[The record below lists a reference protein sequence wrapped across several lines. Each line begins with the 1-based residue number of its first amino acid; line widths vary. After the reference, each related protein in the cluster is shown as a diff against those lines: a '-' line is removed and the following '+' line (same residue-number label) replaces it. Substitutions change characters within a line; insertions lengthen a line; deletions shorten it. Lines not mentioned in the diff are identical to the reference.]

1 MSKKRVSIMI
11 DEADD
16 NYITSI
22 CSQHGDR
29 SRFYNV
35 ALKNLISL
43 MKMKKADTSGSKK
56 ENKKNATKSKPK
68 RAKGSTDSDSRRST
82 GKRGK

>member
-11 DEADD
+11 DEEDD
-16 NYITSI
+16 NYITEK

-35 ALKNLISL
+35 ALKNLISQKRL
-43 MKMKKADTSGSKK
+43 SDSSGG
-56 ENKKNATKSKPK
+56 KKNGKKSKPK
-68 RAKGSTDSDSRRST
+68 RAKGSTNSDRRRST

>member
-11 DEADD
+11 DESDD
-16 NYITSI
+16 DYITKK

-35 ALKNLISL
+35 ALKNLISQMQL
-43 MKMKKADTSGSKK
+43 IDSSKG
-56 ENKKNATKSKPK
+56 KKNGKKSKSK
-68 RAKGSTDSDSRRST
+68 RAKGSTNSDSRGST

>member
-11 DEADD
+11 DESDD
-16 NYITSI
+16 DYITER

-35 ALKNLISL
+35 ALKNLISQ
-43 MKMKKADTSGSKK
+43 MKVADSSGG
-56 ENKKNATKSKPK
+56 KKNGKKSKPK
-68 RAKGSTDSDSRRST
+68 RAKGSTNSDRRVST